1 MNQYEVAVSRVI
13 DAPPAAVY
21 AVFADYHHSHA
32 AVLPKQYF
40 TKMTVEKGGEGAGTE
55 VTVHMRVFGTK
66 VTYHM
71 VVTEP
76 EPGRVLQEED
86 KAAGVVTTFTVDPV
100 NEGQA
105 AKVTLYTRA
114 QTAPGLRGFIEKLIT
129 PPISRKIYNEELDL
143 VAAFVKKGPVLAGS
157 GE

>member
-1 MNQYEVAVSRVI
+1 MNQYVVSVSRVI
-13 DAPPAAVY
+13 NAPATAVY

-32 AVLPKQYF
+32 AVLPWPYF
-40 TKMTVEKGGEGAGTE
+40 TEIIVEKGGIGAGTE
-55 VTVHMRVFGTK
+55 ITVKMHVFGAK

-86 KAAGVVTTFTVDPV
+86 KAAGVLTTFTVDPV
-100 NEGQA
+100 NSGQA
-105 AKVTLYTRA
+105 ARVTIHTQAR
-114 QTAPGLRGFIEKLIT
+114 TAPGVRGFIEKLIT
-129 PPISRKIYNEELDL
+129 PPISRKIFNEELDL
-143 VAAFVKKGPVLAGS
+143 VEAFLQKGPVLAGG

>member
-1 MNQYEVAVSRVI
+1 MNQYEVSVSRVI
-13 DAPPAAVY
+13 QAPPAAVY

-32 AVLPKQYF
+32 AVLPKPYF
-40 TKMTVEKGGEGAGTE
+40 TGMTVEKGGTGAGTE
-55 VTVHMRVFGTK
+55 ITVHMAVMGAK

-86 KAAGVVTTFTVDPV
+86 KALGVVTTFTVDPV
-100 NEGQA
+100 NNGEA
-105 AKVTLYTRA
+105 SRVKLYTRA
-114 QTAPGLRGFIEKLIT
+114 RTSAGLKGFIEKLIT

-143 VAAFVKKGPVLAGS
+143 VEKHLTTVQVA
-157 GE
+157 

>member
-21 AVFADYHHSHA
+21 AVFADYHHGHA
-32 AVLPKQYF
+32 AVLPKPYF
-40 TKMTVEKGGEGAGTE
+40 TEMKVEKGGVGAGTE
-55 VTVHMRVFGTK
+55 ITVHMSVFGAK

-86 KAAGVVTTFTVDPV
+86 KAAGVLTTFTMDPV
-100 NEGQA
+100 NDGQA
-105 AKVTLYTRA
+105 THVTLYTRA
-114 QTAPGLRGFIEKLIT
+114 KTAPGFRGFIEKLIT
-129 PPISRKIYNEELDL
+129 PPISRKIYREELEL
-143 VAAFVKKGPVLAGS
+143 LAAFLKKGPSLVGS
-157 GE
+157 E

>member
-1 MNQYEVAVSRVI
+1 MNQYEVSVSRVI
-13 DAPPAAVY
+13 QAPPAAVY

-32 AVLPKQYF
+32 AVLPKPYF
-40 TKMTVEKGGEGAGTE
+40 TEMTVEKGGTGAGTE
-55 VTVHMRVFGTK
+55 ITVHMAVMGAK

-86 KAAGVVTTFTVDPV
+86 KALGVVTTFTVDPV
-100 NEGQA
+100 HNGEA
-105 AKVTLYTRA
+105 SRVTLYTRA
-114 QTAPGLRGFIEKLIT
+114 RTSAGLKGFIEKLIT

-143 VAAFVKKGPVLAGS
+143 VEKHLTTVQVA
-157 GE
+157 

>member
-1 MNQYEVAVSRVI
+1 MNQYELSVSRVI
-13 DAPPAAVY
+13 DAPPAAVF

-32 AVLPKQYF
+32 AVLPKPYF
-40 TKMTVEKGGEGAGTE
+40 TEMTVEKGGTGAGTE
-55 VTVHMRVFGTK
+55 ITVHMSVFGAK

-86 KAAGVVTTFTVDPV
+86 KAAGVLTTFTVDPV
-100 NEGQA
+100 NGGQA
-105 AKVTLYTRA
+105 TKVTLYTRA
-114 QTAPGLRGFIEKLIT
+114 RTSPGLKGFIEKLIT

-143 VAAFVKKGPVLAGS
+143 VAQFVATSAQVA
-157 GE
+157 

>member
-1 MNQYEVAVSRVI
+1 MNQYELSVSRVI
-13 DAPPAAVY
+13 DAPPAAVF

-32 AVLPKQYF
+32 AVLPKPYF
-40 TKMTVEKGGEGAGTE
+40 TEMTVEKGGTGAGTE
-55 VTVHMRVFGTK
+55 ITVHMSVFGTK

-86 KAAGVVTTFTVDPV
+86 KAAGVLTTFTVDPV
-100 NEGQA
+100 NGGQA
-105 AKVTLYTRA
+105 TKVTLYTRA
-114 QTAPGLRGFIEKLIT
+114 RTSPGLKGFIEKLIT

-143 VAAFVKKGPVLAGS
+143 VAQFVATRAQVA
-157 GE
+157 

>member
-21 AVFADYHHSHA
+21 GVFADYHHGHA
-32 AVLPKQYF
+32 AVLPKPYF
-40 TKMTVEKGGEGAGTE
+40 TEMIVEKGGRGAGTE
-55 VTVHMRVFGTK
+55 ITVHMSVLGNK

-86 KAAGVVTTFTVDPV
+86 KAAAVVTTFTVEPV
-100 NEGQA
+100 NNGQA
-105 AKVTLYTRA
+105 SNVTIYTRA
-114 QTAPGLRGFIEKLIT
+114 QTAPGIRGFLEKLIT

-143 VAAFVKKGPVLAGS
+143 VEKHLATVPVA
-157 GE
+157 

>member
-1 MNQYEVAVSRVI
+1 MNQYDVAVSRRI
-13 DAPPAAVY
+13 DAPPTAVY
-21 AVFADYHHSHA
+21 GVFANYHHGHA
-32 AVLPKQYF
+32 AVLPKPYF
-40 TKMTVEKGGEGAGTE
+40 TSMTVEKGGTGAGTE
-55 VTVHMRVFGTK
+55 ITVHMNVMGAT

-86 KAAGVVTTFTVDPV
+86 KTAGVLTTFTIDPV
-100 NEGQA
+100 NNGQA
-105 AKVTLYTRA
+105 SQVTLYTRA
-114 QTAPGLRGFIEKLIT
+114 RTAPGLRGFIEKLIT

-143 VAAFVKKGPVLAGS
+143 LAAYVKKAPVLAS

>member
-1 MNQYEVAVSRVI
+1 MNQYEVSVSRVI
-13 DAPPAAVY
+13 QAPPAAVY

-32 AVLPKQYF
+32 AVLPKPYF
-40 TKMTVEKGGEGAGTE
+40 TGMTVEKGGTGAGTE
-55 VTVHMRVFGTK
+55 ITVHMAVMGAK

-86 KAAGVVTTFTVDPV
+86 KALGVVTTFTVDPV
-100 NEGQA
+100 NNGEA
-105 AKVTLYTRA
+105 SRVTLHTRA
-114 QTAPGLRGFIEKLIT
+114 RTSVGLKGFIEKLIT

-143 VAAFVKKGPVLAGS
+143 VEKYLTTVQVA
-157 GE
+157 

>member
-1 MNQYEVAVSRVI
+1 MNQYELSVSRVI
-13 DAPPAAVY
+13 DAPPAAVF

-32 AVLPKQYF
+32 AVLPKPYF
-40 TKMTVEKGGEGAGTE
+40 TEMTVEKGGTGAGTE
-55 VTVHMRVFGTK
+55 ITVHMSVFGAK

-86 KAAGVVTTFTVDPV
+86 KAAGVLTTFTVDPV
-100 NEGQA
+100 NGGQA
-105 AKVTLYTRA
+105 TKVTLYTRA
-114 QTAPGLRGFIEKLIT
+114 RTSPGLKGFIEKLIT

-143 VAAFVKKGPVLAGS
+143 VAQFVATRAQVA
-157 GE
+157 

>member
-1 MNQYEVAVSRVI
+1 MNQYEVSVSRVI
-13 DAPPAAVY
+13 QAPPAAVY

-32 AVLPKQYF
+32 AVLPKPYF
-40 TKMTVEKGGEGAGTE
+40 TGMTVEKGGTGAGTE
-55 VTVHMRVFGTK
+55 ITVHMAVMGAK

-86 KAAGVVTTFTVDPV
+86 KALGVVTTFTVDPV
-100 NEGQA
+100 NNGEA
-105 AKVTLYTRA
+105 SRVTLYTRA
-114 QTAPGLRGFIEKLIT
+114 RTSAGLKGFIEKLIT

-143 VAAFVKKGPVLAGS
+143 VEKHLTTVQVA
-157 GE
+157 

>member
-1 MNQYEVAVSRVI
+1 MNQYEVSVSRVI
-13 DAPPAAVY
+13 QAPPAAVY

-32 AVLPKQYF
+32 AVLPKPYF
-40 TKMTVEKGGEGAGTE
+40 TGMTVEKGGTGAGTE
-55 VTVHMRVFGTK
+55 ITVHMAVMGAK

-86 KAAGVVTTFTVDPV
+86 KALGVVTTFTVDPV
-100 NEGQA
+100 NNGEA
-105 AKVTLYTRA
+105 SRVTLYTRA
-114 QTAPGLRGFIEKLIT
+114 RTSVGLKGFIEKLIT

-143 VAAFVKKGPVLAGS
+143 VEKHLTTVQVA
-157 GE
+157 

>member
-1 MNQYEVAVSRVI
+1 MNQYEVSVSRVI
-13 DAPPAAVY
+13 QAPPAVVY

-32 AVLPKQYF
+32 SVLPKPYF
-40 TKMTVEKGGEGAGTE
+40 TEMTVEKGGTGAGTE
-55 VTVHMRVFGTK
+55 ITVHMAVRGAK

-86 KAAGVVTTFTVDPV
+86 KALGVVTTFTVDPV
-100 NEGQA
+100 NNGEA
-105 AKVTLYTRA
+105 SRVTLHTRA
-114 QTAPGLRGFIEKLIT
+114 RTSAGLKGFIEKLIT

-143 VAAFVKKGPVLAGS
+143 VEKYLTTVQVA
-157 GE
+157 

>member
-1 MNQYEVAVSRVI
+1 MNQYEVEVSRVI

-32 AVLPKQYF
+32 AVLPKRYF
-40 TKMTVEKGGEGAGTE
+40 TKMMVEKGGTGAGTE
-55 VTVHMRVFGTK
+55 ITVHMSVLGAK

-86 KAAGVVTTFTVDPV
+86 KAAGVRTTFTMTPV
-100 NEGQA
+100 NNGQA
-105 AKVTLYTRA
+105 TNVTLYTRA
-114 QTAPGLRGFIEKLIT
+114 RTAPGFRGFIEKLIT
-129 PPISRKIYNEELDL
+129 PPISRKIYNEELDM
-143 VAAFVKKGPVLAGS
+143 VAAFVR
-157 GE
+157 

>member
-1 MNQYEVAVSRVI
+1 MNQYEVSVSRVI
-13 DAPPAAVY
+13 DAPPAAVF

-32 AVLPKQYF
+32 AVLPKPYF
-40 TKMTVEKGGEGAGTE
+40 TEMTVEKGGTGAGTE
-55 VTVHMRVFGTK
+55 ITVHMSVFGAK

-86 KAAGVVTTFTVDPV
+86 KAAGVLTTFTVDPV
-100 NEGQA
+100 NGGQA
-105 AKVTLYTRA
+105 TNVTLYTRA
-114 QTAPGLRGFIEKLIT
+114 RTSPGLKGFIEKLIT

-143 VAAFVKKGPVLAGS
+143 VAQFVATSAQVA
-157 GE
+157 

>member
-1 MNQYEVAVSRVI
+1 MNQYEVSVSRVI
-13 DAPPAAVY
+13 DAPPAAVF

-32 AVLPKQYF
+32 AVLPKPYF
-40 TKMTVEKGGEGAGTE
+40 TEMTVEKGGTGAGTE
-55 VTVHMRVFGTK
+55 ITVHMSVFGAK

-86 KAAGVVTTFTVDPV
+86 KAAGVLTTFTVDSV
-100 NEGQA
+100 NGGQA
-105 AKVTLYTRA
+105 TNVTLYTRA
-114 QTAPGLRGFIEKLIT
+114 RTSPGLKGFIEKLIT

-143 VAAFVKKGPVLAGS
+143 VAQFVATSAQVA
-157 GE
+157 